1 MNTTVLV
8 VEDDRDSRELLGEML
23 ELSGYRPLLAADGL
37 EALRLLRRERPC
49 VILLDLMMPRMDG
62 CAFRE
67 AQLAVEALRAIP
79 VVVVSADP
87 NAERK
92 ARDIEAAACLGKPVD
107 PDDVLALVQ
116 QYCESPQ
123 S

>member
-37 EALRLLRRERPC
+37 EALRLLGRERPC

-62 CAFRE
+62 CAFRQ

>member
-1 MNTTVLV
+1 MNATVLV

-37 EALRLLRRERPC
+37 EALRLLGRERPC

-62 CAFRE
+62 CAFRA
-67 AQLAVEALRAIP
+67 AQLAVEALRTIP

-116 QYCESPQ
+116 QYCERPRC
-123 S
+123 

>member
-1 MNTTVLV
+1 VNTTVLV

-23 ELSGYRPLLAADGL
+23 ALSGYRPLLAADGF
-37 EALRLLRRERPC
+37 EALRVLARERPC

-67 AQLAVEALRAIP
+67 AQLAIDALRTIP

-92 ARDIEAAACLGKPVD
+92 ARDIEAAACLCKPVD
-107 PDDVLALVQ
+107 PEDVLLLVR
-116 QYCESPQ
+116 QYCEDQ
-123 S
+123 GA

>member
-37 EALRLLRRERPC
+37 EALRLLGRERPC

-62 CAFRE
+62 CAFRQ
-67 AQLAVEALRAIP
+67 AQLAVEAFRAIP

>member
-1 MNTTVLV
+1 MNATVLV

-62 CAFRE
+62 CAFRQ

-92 ARDIEAAACLGKPVD
+92 ARDIQAAACLGKPVD

-116 QYCESPQ
+116 QYCEGSRM
-123 S
+123 

>member
-37 EALRLLRRERPC
+37 EALRLLGRERPC

>member
-1 MNTTVLV
+1 VNTTVLV
-8 VEDDRDSRELLGEML
+8 VEDDRDSRELLGEVL
-23 ELSGYRPLLAADGL
+23 ALSGYRPLLAADGL
-37 EALRLLRRERPC
+37 EALRVLARERPC

-67 AQLAVEALRAIP
+67 AQLAIDALRTIP

-116 QYCESPQ
+116 QYCERSRA
-123 S
+123 

>member
-1 MNTTVLV
+1 VNPTILV

-23 ELSGYRPLLAADGL
+23 TLSGYRPLLASEGL
-37 EALRLLRRERPC
+37 EALRVLDRERPC

-62 CAFRE
+62 CAFRK
-67 AQLAVEALRAIP
+67 AQLAVEKLRAIP

-92 ARDIEAAACLGKPVD
+92 ARDIEAAACVCKPLD
-107 PDDVLALVQ
+107 PDDLMALVR
-116 QYCESPQ
+116 QYCDGPEL
-123 S
+123 

>member
-37 EALRLLRRERPC
+37 EALRLLGRERPC

-62 CAFRE
+62 CAFRQ

-92 ARDIEAAACLGKPVD
+92 ARDIQAAACLGKPVD

-116 QYCESPQ
+116 QYCEGSRM
-123 S
+123 

>member
-1 MNTTVLV
+1 VNTTVLV

-23 ELSGYRPLLAADGL
+23 SLSGYRPLLAADGL
-37 EALRLLRRERPC
+37 EALRLLGRERPC

-67 AQLAVEALRAIP
+67 AQLAVEALREIP

-92 ARDIEAAACLGKPVD
+92 ARDIEAAACLCKPVD

-116 QYCESPQ
+116 QYCERDV
-123 S
+123 